1 MRKRNRDT
9 RESGARQREDKRR
22 PPVATGRPDAARVS
36 LFRFLLYILPLA
48 LVFSYFPVISLGSNE
63 TMNFELSL
71 TLIWLV
77 LFDLLAFVMIVRK
90 YRAQIFSKVFGSI
103 LWWLF
108 PLFVTFS
115 VLWSLNV
122 TRGLL
127 TVGLMWAIFFAVIAF
142 WELRENL
149 DAKFWKVFWR
159 WFFGSALFVCGW
171 CLVQCVLDVSGCSQ
185 DVSLLC
191 DGCVYQMFGF
201 PHPNGFAIEP
211 QFMGNLLI
219 APVLVAA
226 GFCRFSGRVAAA
238 HRHGGGALVLAL
250 PRSGFPQTWQKLS
263 PLLFFVF
270 SATLFLTFS
279 RGAIYACVVGL
290 LFMFGF
296 YIAKAKKKERK
307 EVLKS
312 ALKTLAIFMFSFV
325 FTLNLQG
332 IFSAVAPT
340 SDTYGDGVAK
350 VINHLSLGVIDVRS
364 QDNNWNEMVPD
375 GEVSNAA
382 AQPVF
387 DGYVAESTDT
397 RVRLSTAAFEIWK
410 MDAKTMLVGVGIGGA
425 GQALYNYGYSPAPK
439 EIVQNEY
446 ASLFL
451 EVGLVGV
458 LLFALIIALAVWT
471 ILKRS
476 KVSGTVLALVVAYA
490 VTLLFFSGF
499 PNAIQIL
506 LLPPLL
512 ALLTW

>member
-1 MRKRNRDT
+1 MKRVYRYFLY
-9 RESGARQREDKRR
+9 AL
-22 PPVATGRPDAARVS
+22 PVA
-36 LFRFLLYILPLA
+36 LI
-48 LVFSYFPVISLGSNE
+48 FSYFPVISLGGNE

-77 LFDLLAFVMIVRK
+77 LFDLFAFVMIVKK

-142 WELRENL
+142 FELRENL
-149 DAKFWKVFWR
+149 DKSFWKVFWR
-159 WFFGSALFVCGW
+159 WFFGSALFVCAW
-171 CLVQCVLDVSGCSQ
+171 CLVQCILDVSGCSQ

-211 QFMGNLLI
+211 QFMGNLLL
-219 APVLVAA
+219 APTFVSLYFYVKNKDKKY
-226 GFCRFSGRVAAA
+226 
-238 HRHGGGALVLAL
+238 L
-250 PRSGFPQTWQKLS
+250 
-263 PLLFFVF
+263 LLFFAF
-270 SATLFLTFS
+270 AAALFLTFS

-296 YIAKAKKKERK
+296 YMAKAKKKERK
-307 EVLKS
+307 NLVKF
-312 ALKTLAIFMFSFV
+312 ALKTLGVFVASFV
-325 FTLNLQG
+325 FILNLQG

-364 QDNNWNEMVPD
+364 QNNNWNEMVPD
-375 GEVSNAA
+375 GEPSNAA

-397 RVRLSTAAFEIWK
+397 RVRLATAAFEIWK
-410 MDAKTMLVGVGIGGA
+410 MDFKTMMVGVGIGGA

-439 EIVQNEY
+439 EIVQNEF

-451 EVGLVGV
+451 EVGLIGV
-458 LLFALIIALAVWT
+458 LLFALIVALAAWMV
-471 ILKRS
+471 LKRTEAP
-476 KVSGTVLALVVAYA
+476 GLILALIVAYA

-499 PNAIQIL
+499 PNAIQII

-512 ALLTW
+512 ALLTL